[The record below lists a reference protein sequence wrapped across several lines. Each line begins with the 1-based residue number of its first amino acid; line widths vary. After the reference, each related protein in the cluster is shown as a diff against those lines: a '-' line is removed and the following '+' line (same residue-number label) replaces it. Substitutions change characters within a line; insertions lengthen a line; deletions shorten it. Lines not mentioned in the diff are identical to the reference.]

1 VRTRLSSSAQ
11 VGAFVQAVEDYARSR
26 FRHGTP
32 VHVTGSLV
40 LLDKSADDLAWG
52 QVSSLWQVLVM
63 LFAIMSLIF
72 LSPRVGLL
80 SMVPN
85 VLPIIVLFGLMGWAG
100 ITLNISTSMIAVI
113 AIGIAVDDTIHY
125 FSEFNVQLRATG
137 DQERAILNVVRTV
150 GKPVVYSALA
160 LIAGFAIV
168 CLSNFQPIRHFGF
181 LASVT
186 MIVDLVAELLITPAI
201 VMSTTI
207 ITIWDLLYLK
217 LGPEPEKQI
226 PLFHGLRPLQAKI
239 VVLMARL
246 ASATPGTFITRRGEM
261 KPELYVLL
269 SGCVEVRPSANGP
282 VIDQLCRGDVIG
294 DKTFGDGSVQ
304 KTITLPDG
312 SALSPLAES
321 FPLISPG
328 APPLPPS
335 WAGAAGLEIG
345 GVAQPIQSTTLQKQA
360 VQRIRGLLVVTTAT
374 PRGGNARAEPA
385 TAGPGKSAPRNRQ
398 KRSGDVRPSGRY
410 GASGRRRLLLS
421 ALPSSSSRESRAR
434 CWGARSPSRGCGR
447 AASR

>member
-1 VRTRLSSSAQ
+1 
-11 VGAFVQAVEDYARSR
+11 
-26 FRHGTP
+26 
-32 VHVTGSLV
+32 
-40 LLDKSADDLAWG
+40 
-52 QVSSLWQVLVM
+52 
-63 LFAIMSLIF
+63 
-72 LSPRVGLL
+72 
-80 SMVPN
+80 MVPN

-150 GKPVVYSALA
+150 GKPIVYSALA

-181 LASVT
+181 LASAT

-217 LGPEPEKQI
+217 LGPEPEKEI
-226 PLFHGLRPLQAKI
+226 PLFRGLRPLQAKI

-282 VIDQLCRGDVIG
+282 VIDQLCRGAVIG
-294 DKTFGDGSVQ
+294 EMGLVRQRPRSADAVCTAPTEYLVLDGGFLERLQRRHPRIAAKVFLNL
-304 KTITLPDG
+304 TRI
-312 SALSPLAES
+312 LSDR
-321 FPLISPG
+321 
-328 APPLPPS
+328 
-335 WAGAAGLEIG
+335 LE
-345 GVAQPIQSTTLQKQA
+345 STTGM
-360 VQRIRGLLVVTTAT
+360 VH
-374 PRGGNARAEPA
+374 PAR
-385 TAGPGKSAPRNRQ
+385 
-398 KRSGDVRPSGRY
+398 
-410 GASGRRRLLLS
+410 
-421 ALPSSSSRESRAR
+421 
-434 CWGARSPSRGCGR
+434 
-447 AASR
+447 